1 MGASLSAWS
10 LGMWAGSEGEDEGR
24 GFTMLLPELLCA
36 LGLCS
41 EIKPSSL
48 PWRLHHVTQEVR
60 NVTTS

>member
-1 MGASLSAWS
+1 
-10 LGMWAGSEGEDEGR
+10 MWAGSEGEDEGR

-60 NVTTS
+60 SVTTS